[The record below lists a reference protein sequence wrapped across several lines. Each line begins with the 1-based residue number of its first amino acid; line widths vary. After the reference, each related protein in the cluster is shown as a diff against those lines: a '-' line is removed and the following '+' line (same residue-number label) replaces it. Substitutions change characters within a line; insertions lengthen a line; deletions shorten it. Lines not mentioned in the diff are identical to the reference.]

1 VDPSQAVAA
10 TGERRGTS
18 SHLQFVGCRRHAA
31 AVAVVIVAAL
41 ALSAC
46 GSSSSGGTGSA
57 ASRSLA
63 HPGVYGTL
71 PPAGTPS
78 QGGTITYGQLS
89 GLTPNYIFPITPSGN
104 ASTINYQWQQM
115 MYLPLYNNLAYGSS
129 PGIKYGLSLAAKP
142 VFSDGDKTVTIQLK
156 KGFKWT
162 NGDPVDA
169 QDLLFDIAL
178 IKAGVA
184 ESAANW
190 ASFTPGYFPQ
200 SLASISATGPY
211 TVVMHLK
218 RTFNPGFFLNDEL
231 GLNVFPLPSQA
242 WNVASAGGPHLN
254 WNIPANAKKIY
265 DYLGKAGGQ
274 VGDFATNPLWK
285 VADGPFVLSAFS
297 PVTSSWTANVN
308 PSYGGSPKP
317 HLDSIQGVT
326 YTGITPMLNAMRT
339 KSLDIGSVDF
349 SQLTDVDSLKSQGY
363 SAFGQPDFGWAGVI
377 WNFEDKTGHF
387 NKIVSQLYFRQAM
400 AMLEDEPAIVA
411 GIFHGAGG
419 LAYGPIPSVPS
430 TPFTPSNSVKPAYP
444 YNPAKAVSILK
455 AHGWHVVP
463 NGQTT
468 CANPGTGSDQCGA
481 GIPKGTPL
489 SFTWYT
495 ETAASAPFVALTDEA
510 ITSEAKQAAG
520 INVSLFQKTFNYIAS
535 NLNDPDPSVAKYI
548 NTWGVED
555 FDGYTDN
562 AYPTQNSIFNTG
574 GSFNSGGY
582 HDPKMDQL
590 INASVYG
597 SNPNAVTQEA
607 AYEAE
612 AQPALFEPNSDLIF
626 AVSNRV
632 GGPPESYVSLTQYGF
647 WPQFW
652 WVNKK

>member
-1 VDPSQAVAA
+1 
-10 TGERRGTS
+10 
-18 SHLQFVGCRRHAA
+18 
-31 AVAVVIVAAL
+31 
-41 ALSAC
+41 
-46 GSSSSGGTGSA
+46 
-57 ASRSLA
+57 
-63 HPGVYGTL
+63 
-71 PPAGTPS
+71 
-78 QGGTITYGQLS
+78 
-89 GLTPNYIFPITPSGN
+89 
-104 ASTINYQWQQM
+104 
-115 MYLPLYNNLAYGSS
+115 MYLQLYNNEAYGSS
-129 PGIKYGLSLAAKP
+129 AGINYGLSLAAKP

-156 KGFKWT
+156 KGYKWS

-169 QDLLFDIAL
+169 QDLLFDVAL

-200 SLASISATGPY
+200 SLASIGATGPY

-218 RTFNPGFFLNDEL
+218 RAFNPGFFLNDQL
-231 GLNVFPLPSQA
+231 GLNVTPLPSQA

-285 VADGPFVLSAFS
+285 IADGPFVLSSFV
-297 PVTSSWTANVN
+297 PVTSSWTAKVN
-308 PSYGGSPKP
+308 PTYGGSPKP
-317 HLDSIQGVT
+317 HLDSVQGVT

-339 KSLDIGSVDF
+339 NSLDIGTVDF
-349 SQLTDVDSLKSQGY
+349 SQLTDVSSLKSQGY
-363 SAFGQPDFGWAGVI
+363 SVFGQPDFGWAGVI

-411 GIFHGAGG
+411 GIYHGAAG
-419 LAYGPIPSVPS
+419 LAYGPIPSVPR
-430 TPFTPSNSVKPAYP
+430 TAFTPSNSVKPAYP
-444 YNPAKAVSILK
+444 YNPAKAVALLK

-468 CANPGTGSDQCGA
+468 CANA
-481 GIPKGTPL
+481 GQRIRRVRRRDPEGNAALVHLVTPRRP
-489 SFTWYT
+489 
-495 ETAASAPFVALTDEA
+495 ASGPFVALTDEA

-520 INVSLFQKTFNYIAS
+520 INIQLFQKTFNYIAS

-590 INASVYG
+590 INASVFG

-612 AQPALFEPNSDLIF
+612 AQPALFEPNSDLIYCGVQSGRRPARVLPEPH
-626 AVSNRV
+626 AVRV
-632 GGPPESYVSLTQYGF
+632 LAAVLVGQ
-647 WPQFW
+647 
-652 WVNKK
+652 